1 MVFYPTHYCIFEH
14 SIHLTFWKKKK
25 KNTHTHRLL
34 KKHQMC
40 IYICAYVKII
50 YICKCMYVKINMLT
64 LFLLRYSK
72 SNQEFGLT
80 KWGINSHQSEWPSK
94 SLQTIHT
101 GVRME
106 KRELSYTVGGNANS
120 YSHYGEQCG
129 VSLKNWD

>member
-25 KNTHTHRLL
+25 KHTHTHRLL

-80 KWGINSHQSEWPSK
+80 K
-94 SLQTIHT
+94 
-101 GVRME
+101 
-106 KRELSYTVGGNANS
+106 
-120 YSHYGEQCG
+120 
-129 VSLKNWD
+129 